1 MDIYTAVTLP
11 TESKQ
16 ADSGLLGHKF
26 PVLLQ
31 PLFSIILQILSKG
44 KSKMIK
50 KRFSSFLICL
60 EHIIC
65 KICINYKRLSNY
77 DKNIPFRKVSFVHYK
92 VSFWDF
98 REEGNKNIIKMFQ
111 GETSFPRESRG
122 KE

>member
-65 KICINYKRLSNY
+65 KICINYKRLSKY
-77 DKNIPFRKVSFVHYK
+77 DKNIPFGKVSFVHYK

-98 REEGNKNIIKMFQ
+98 REEGNKNIIKVFQ
-111 GETSFPRESRG
+111 GKTSSPLESRG